1 MEDEPH
7 MKKTALVTGG
17 ATGLGREVA
26 IQLAERGVTVAVAD
40 ITEGELHGT
49 LERMSGAPG
58 THLAIPLDLTGD
70 GAPDRVI
77 DQCCAQWGQLDLLVN
92 NAAYGA
98 IEPFFESTHELWHR
112 TLAINVTAVA
122 LLTAAAGREMLKRRS
137 GRIVNLT
144 SPAARMALPNYAAYA
159 ASKAA
164 VDSITRASAVAL
176 GPHGVL
182 VNSVSPGMMDTEMQ
196 RSTEARLAELEN
208 RVDLDQF
215 LEERTRRV
223 PLGRRAEI
231 AEVAAVVLW
240 LLLDAPSYITAA
252 RLNASGGLDKD

>member
-1 MEDEPH
+1 MEDRNH
-7 MKKTALVTGG
+7 MTKTALVTGG
-17 ATGLGREVA
+17 ATGLGRDVA
-26 IQLAERGVTVAVAD
+26 IQLAERGVAVAVAD
-40 ITEGELHGT
+40 ISADDLRGT
-49 LERMSGAPG
+49 LERMQGSADM
-58 THLAIPLDLTGD
+58 HLAIHADLTHD
-70 GAPDRVI
+70 GAPARVI
-77 DQCCAQWGQLDLLVN
+77 AQCCAKWGHLDLLVN
-92 NAAYGA
+92 NAAFGT
-98 IEPFFESTHELWHR
+98 IEPFFQSTQEMWNK

-122 LLTAAAGREMLKRRS
+122 LLTAAAGAEMIKRRS

-144 SPAARMALPNYAAYA
+144 SPAARMALPHYAAYA

-208 RVDLDQF
+208 RSDVQQF
-215 LEERTRRV
+215 LDERTSRV

-231 AEVAAVVLW
+231 AEVAAVVIW

-252 RLNASGGLDKD
+252 RINASGGLDKD

>member
-1 MEDEPH
+1 M
-7 MKKTALVTGG
+7 KTALVTGG

-26 IQLAERGVTVAVAD
+26 VKLAQRGVAVSLAD
-40 ITEGELHGT
+40 LSGEGLRGT
-49 LERMSGAPG
+49 AEQIAALSGQHHSIQVDLTASGAPEK
-58 THLAIPLDLTGD
+58 
-70 GAPDRVI
+70 VI
-77 DQCCAQWGQLDLLVN
+77 EQCCAKWGHLDMLVN
-92 NAAYGA
+92 NAAFGA
-98 IEPFFESTHELWHR
+98 IEPFFESSAELWNK
-112 TLAINVTAVA
+112 TFSINVTA
-122 LLTAAAGREMLKRRS
+122 LLMLSVAAGRVMRERRT

-144 SPAARMALPNYAAYA
+144 SPGARMALPNYAAYA

-176 GPHGVL
+176 APFGVL

-196 RSTEARLAELEN
+196 RSTEVKLAAVEN
-208 RVDLDQF
+208 RADIEQF

-231 AEVAAVVLW
+231 GEVADVVIW

>member
-1 MEDEPH
+1 MT
-7 MKKTALVTGG
+7 KTALVTGG

-26 IQLAERGVTVAVAD
+26 IRLADRGIAVAIAD
-40 ITEGELHGT
+40 RNERKLDETIAGLAGT
-49 LERMSGAPG
+49 RGI
-58 THLAIPLDLTGD
+58 HLPIAVDLTTD
-70 GAPDRVI
+70 GAPERVI
-77 DQCCAQWGQLDLLVN
+77 RQCCEKWGHLDLLVN
-92 NAAYGA
+92 NAALGE
-98 IEPFFESTHELWHR
+98 IEPFFESTAKLWNL
-112 TLAINVTAVA
+112 TLAINVTA
-122 LLTAAAGREMLKRRS
+122 LLMLTVSAGRHMRERRS

-164 VDSITRASAVAL
+164 VDSATRSAAVAL
-176 GPHGVL
+176 APFGVL

-196 RSTEARLAELEN
+196 RITEARLAEVEK
-208 RVDLDQF
+208 RPDLDQF

-231 AEVAAVVLW
+231 SEVADVVIW
-240 LLLDAPSYITAA
+240 LLLDAPSYVTAA